1 MSRSSETVSALPR
14 KVDRRQVVHGR
25 CFIGGRGRKPD
36 GDGLDA
42 IDHHCAALQ
51 VDSTATQVLYPY
63 RRLPPC
69 SVSLKAARAWISPKF
84 FRSST
89 CGLIIDQP
97 DARYGRT
104 REASRDPTILR
115 RLVWR
120 RAGHAA
126 APREKLLPEAELR
139 LRARTLNEHID
150 SVSLYAGEEG
160 EKQHLITE
168 LKDVLRIM
176 RQIVGTHHT
185 AYVHHSGLRLVHNH
199 CPHSDRRSDIL
210 GAI

>member
-1 MSRSSETVSALPR
+1 MSRSSETVSALPG
-14 KVDRRQVVHGR
+14 KVDRSR
-25 CFIGGRGRKPD
+25 
-36 GDGLDA
+36 LSM
-42 IDHHCAALQ
+42 AAASLAGEEGNR
-51 VDSTATQVLYPY
+51 TATVSMRSITTV
-63 RRLPPC
+63 RRSRSTVRP
-69 SVSLKAARAWISPKF
+69 R
-84 FRSST
+84 RSSIPT
-89 CGLIIDQP
+89 GVTTLQREPESGTRLDFAKIFSVVYLRFDNRPAGRPLRENSRGQP
-97 DARYGRT
+97 
-104 REASRDPTILR
+104 ASDHSP

-185 AYVHHSGLRLVHNH
+185 AYVSQRVTAGPQSL
-199 CPHSDRRSDIL
+199 PPF
-210 GAI
+210 

>member
-1 MSRSSETVSALPR
+1 
-14 KVDRRQVVHGR
+14 
-25 CFIGGRGRKPD
+25 
-36 GDGLDA
+36 
-42 IDHHCAALQ
+42 
-51 VDSTATQVLYPY
+51 
-63 RRLPPC
+63 
-69 SVSLKAARAWISPKF
+69 VSLKAARAWISPKF

-126 APREKLLPEAELR
+126 APRDKLLPEAELR

-150 SVSLYAGEEG
+150 SVSLYGGEEG
-160 EKQHLITE
+160 EKQHLNTE
-168 LKDVLRIM
+168 LNDILRIM
-176 RQIVGTHHT
+176 WRIVGATTRLTWIT
-185 AYVHHSGLRLVHNH
+185 AGYGWSTIIAPILIAARIFWGQSNPSGR
-199 CPHSDRRSDIL
+199 
-210 GAI
+210 

>member
-104 REASRDPTILR
+104 REASRDRTILLGWFGGGPATPPR
-115 RLVWR
+115 RGKSSYRRPNCDFALVR
-120 RAGHAA
+120 STSTLIACRSMPAK
-126 APREKLLPEAELR
+126 RVRSNTLLPSSRMFSAPW
-139 LRARTLNEHID
+139 
-150 SVSLYAGEEG
+150 
-160 EKQHLITE
+160 
-168 LKDVLRIM
+168 

-185 AYVHHSGLRLVHNH
+185 AYVSQRVTAGPQSL
-199 CPHSDRRSDIL
+199 PPF
-210 GAI
+210 